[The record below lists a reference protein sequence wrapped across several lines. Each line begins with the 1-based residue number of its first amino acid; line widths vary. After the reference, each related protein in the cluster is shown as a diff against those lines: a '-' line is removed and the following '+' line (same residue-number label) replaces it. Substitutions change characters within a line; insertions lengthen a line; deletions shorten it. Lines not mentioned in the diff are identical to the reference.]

1 MPFLEED
8 PVCQICGTELSR
20 LAGENGNEARS
31 SPDAAAATTNPMLT
45 LPTGL
50 VGSIGNGSEVPLFD
64 LIDVMSGADLARLV
78 EASAATRGPDPADE
92 HEQQQEEDPTTGN
105 SANSAAGEAG
115 EDGSAGAMDPMAQL
129 AHLSAAFSHFLSLP
143 DVAPLLSNQAP
154 PASASIVDKL
164 PCRKVQENDRW
175 LEQIRLSLSGM
186 TGNIVAETAGFGGA
200 GSKLEPGTTLELPV
214 VAAQPLRAAEDHLK
228 NAASLRGKAVLCER
242 GGCTFAAKALRCQ
255 DAGAAAVIV
264 IQSVNVWPY
273 VMTDSSGDGESV
285 TIPIL
290 MVKKEH
296 GQQMLASLRGPPT
309 VGPGIDT
316 ASRLSSDQA
325 ADKAAEAAEEAN
337 PENPTTPKWPTLTIT
352 AGKKDDVCSICFEA
366 MVGEACTQLPCL
378 HVYHR
383 ACIEKWLGMRHTCP
397 TCRHALPTDDAEFN
411 ERLRREREAALHQRH
426 IANTW
431 YS

>member
-1 MPFLEED
+1 MSQSADAGVGYCSGCEENVHFLEED

-20 LAGENGNEARS
+20 LPTDNATSEPQS
-31 SPDAAAATTNPMLT
+31 SAAATNPLLT
-45 LPTGL
+45 IPAEL
-50 VGSIGNGSEVPLFD
+50 VGSIGGGSAAPLFD

-78 EASAATRGPDPADE
+78 EASAATGGADPAE
-92 HEQQQEEDPTTGN
+92 NEQPEAGATR
-105 SANSAAGEAG
+105 SAAAAGESR
-115 EDGSAGAMDPMAQL
+115 DGSSIAMNPMAQL
-129 AHLSAAFSHFLSLP
+129 EHLSAAFSHFLTLP

-154 PASASIVDKL
+154 PASANIVDKL
-164 PCRKVQENDRW
+164 PCRKVEENDRW
-175 LEQIRLSLSGM
+175 LEQIRLSLGGM
-186 TGNIVAETAGFGGA
+186 TGNIVAETAAFGGS
-200 GSKLEPGTTLELPV
+200 GSKLEPGTTLELPL
-214 VAAQPLRAAEDHLK
+214 VAAHPLRAAEDLR
-228 NAASLRGKAVLCER
+228 NAGLLRGKAVLCER

-255 DAGAAAVIV
+255 AAGAAAVIV

-273 VMTDSSGDGESV
+273 VMTDSSGDGKTV

-296 GQQMLASLRGPPT
+296 GLQMLATLRDST
-309 VGPGIDT
+309 ETD
-316 ASRLSSDQA
+316 SRSSNNQEADNAETMETLS
-325 ADKAAEAAEEAN
+325 
-337 PENPTTPKWPTLTIT
+337 ENPTPNCSTLTIM

-366 MVGEACTQLPCL
+366 MVGESCTQLPCL

-383 ACIEKWLGMRHTCP
+383 ACIDKWLGMRNTCP

-411 ERLRREREAALHQRH
+411 ERIRREREAALHQRH